1 MIHKL
6 ATGPCTLEIASA
18 VESVGNFGPQVC
30 FTGADGTSVY
40 VNDSPAKRGLERLGL
55 DMETAIG
62 ATIRFSQK
70 KKDGKTFTDLDL
82 AGEGTAA
89 TPAPAAAA
97 ARKRPAR
104 PRRCRRTRRWLR
116 RGSGGG
122 ECRAPSAERRCSE
135 KACAPA
141 GCEHTGSRRFSG
153 AAWLTRRQGSEMS

>member
-18 VESVGNFGPQVC
+18 VESMGNFGPQVC

-40 VNDSPAKRGLERLGL
+40 VNEGPAKRGLERLSL

-82 AGEGTAA
+82 AGEGTATTPVAAAPVAAAPKAPVDLAALALLYSECVDIAMA
-89 TPAPAAAA
+89 TLGVKCEAAGVPYDASALQAAAA
-97 ARKRPAR
+97 TIFIKA
-104 PRRCRRTRRWLR
+104 TR
-116 RGSGGG
+116 
-122 ECRAPSAERRCSE
+122 
-135 KACAPA
+135 
-141 GCEHTGSRRFSG
+141 
-153 AAWLTRRQGSEMS
+153 